1 MLEQQKTKKGFTIIE
16 VVLVLAIAGLIFL
29 MVFLALPNLQRSQK
43 DTQRRDDLARF
54 QTAIT
59 NYQSNNRGKLPG
71 TSANQESTA
80 KDAYNDFIDNYLR
93 VNGDSFNDPDGQ
105 PYVVGKVCLD
115 MSKGNGSCTETTSL
129 NQTFADGTN
138 MTEFTAKKDTA
149 DWKAGDTIN
158 GHTIYVYQNATC
170 DGENIVESTGT
181 RKVAFLYKLEGGG
194 WYCGNN

>member
-1 MLEQQKTKKGFTIIE
+1 MHLKGQEMLEQQKTKKGFTIIE

-105 PYVVGKVCLD
+105 PY
-115 MSKGNGSCTETTSL
+115 SL
-129 NQTFADGTN
+129 SAGVSPSAPPTAVQASASAQLFAVSYSSSSQ
-138 MTEFTAKKDTA
+138 
-149 DWKAGDTIN
+149 WWRWLLLL
-158 GHTIYVYQNATC
+158 VY
-170 DGENIVESTGT
+170 S
-181 RKVAFLYKLEGGG
+181 
-194 WYCGNN
+194 